1 MLHEGASVEG
11 EMHML
16 TDAPKDAAE
25 TIRGSAP
32 LRGETRDAKG
42 PGSGSTPSVETAK
55 AVNAPAATKPAPT
68 VTPSS
73 SARPGTSGPETPE
86 ATTAPA
92 MEAAAVV
99 RRESVAQTLRN
110 ETLRVAPRATTTV
123 ASYSGPSTS
132 TSNGSRTGSGSSP
145 TSF

>member
-1 MLHEGASVEG
+1 
-11 EMHML
+11 
-16 TDAPKDAAE
+16 
-25 TIRGSAP
+25 
-32 LRGETRDAKG
+32 
-42 PGSGSTPSVETAK
+42 
-55 AVNAPAATKPAPT
+55 
-68 VTPSS
+68 
-73 SARPGTSGPETPE
+73 
-86 ATTAPA
+86 

-132 TSNGSRTGSGSSP
+132 TSNGSRTGSGSGP